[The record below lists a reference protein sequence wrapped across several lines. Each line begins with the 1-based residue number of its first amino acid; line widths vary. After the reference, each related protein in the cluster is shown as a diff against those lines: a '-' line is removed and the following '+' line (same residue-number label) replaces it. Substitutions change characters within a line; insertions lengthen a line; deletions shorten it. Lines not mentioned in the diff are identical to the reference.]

1 MGSRKFDVL
10 CFNDES
16 DTLEMEG
23 TVFAPT
29 AADAVIEFF
38 RMKGLGRPRLALSVE
53 FPEVSLESIV
63 QVWSVSISSMGLNI
77 LIKERT
83 RTGLGIDGSI
93 TDRAN

>member
-23 TVFAPT
+23 TLFALT

-38 RMKGLGRPRLALSVE
+38 RMKGLGRPRLPLRVE
-53 FPEVSLESIV
+53 SPEVSLESIV
-63 QVWSVSISSMGLNI
+63 LVWSVSILGMGLNI

-83 RTGLGIDGSI
+83 RMGLEV
-93 TDRAN
+93 R